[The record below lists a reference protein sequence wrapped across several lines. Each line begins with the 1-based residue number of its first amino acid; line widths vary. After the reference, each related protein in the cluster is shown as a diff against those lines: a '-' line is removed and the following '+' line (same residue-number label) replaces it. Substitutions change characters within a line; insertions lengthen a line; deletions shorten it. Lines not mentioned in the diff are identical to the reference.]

1 MPRSVSLG
9 TALVVVTRDGCL
21 DLRRLVSN
29 GTVLPIDSSAV
40 ATLVELPIEETLSSS
55 DDDAARDSL
64 SLDDIPSND
73 EQTMIQ
79 VDE

>member
-1 MPRSVSLG
+1 MPRSVSRG
-9 TALVVVTRDGCL
+9 TALVVTMDGCL
-21 DLRRLVSN
+21 DLLRLGSN

-55 DDDAARDSL
+55 DDDAATDSP
-64 SLDDIPSND
+64 SLDDIPSN
-73 EQTMIQ
+73 EKTTMIQ

>member
-1 MPRSVSLG
+1 MPRSVSRG
-9 TALVVVTRDGCL
+9 TALVVVTIDGCL
-21 DLRRLVSN
+21 DLLRLGSN

-55 DDDAARDSL
+55 DDDAATDSL
-64 SLDDIPSND
+64 SLDDIPSN
-73 EQTMIQ
+73 EKTMIQ

>member
-1 MPRSVSLG
+1 MPRSVSRG
-9 TALVVVTRDGCL
+9 TALVVVTIDGCL
-21 DLRRLVSN
+21 LDLLRLGSN

-55 DDDAARDSL
+55 DDDAATDSL
-64 SLDDIPSND
+64 SLDDIPSN
-73 EQTMIQ
+73 EKTMIQ